1 MYIMIYGEVK
11 TVKEDIKKEYKE
23 LFETTAKAID
33 VVEVPEFQFIMLDGI
48 GNPRVQEFQQKS
60 EALHLFAKAVKKYY
74 KAHGL
79 TDYMSSPL
87 EAIWDTYDNSKFDV
101 TRKELIKFTL
111 MIVQPSA
118 MTQDI
123 FEAIKEELLSKKHN
137 PYIKDIYFKRFKE
150 GKCVQL
156 LHVGAYD
163 TEITSTKQ
171 IMEYVTIQ
179 GFKLNGFH
187 HEVYLNDPQRVVPER
202 LKTIIRYPIA

>member
-1 MYIMIYGEVK
+1 M
-11 TVKEDIKKEYKE
+11 E
-23 LFETTAKAID
+23 LEIHVFA
-33 VVEVPEFQFIMLDGI
+33 
-48 GNPRVQEFQQKS
+48 EFQQKS

-137 PYIKDIYFKRFKE
+137 AYIKDIYFKRFKE
-150 GKCVQL
+150 V
-156 LHVGAYD
+156 
-163 TEITSTKQ
+163 
-171 IMEYVTIQ
+171 
-179 GFKLNGFH
+179 N
-187 HEVYLNDPQRVVPER
+187 VYNYCMLEHM
-202 LKTIIRYPIA
+202 IRNYFN

>member
-1 MYIMIYGEVK
+1 M
-11 TVKEDIKKEYKE
+11 KEDIKKEYKE
-23 LFETTAKAID
+23 LFDTTTKSID

-48 GNPRVQEFQQKS
+48 GNPRVPEFQQKS
-60 EALHLFAKAVKKYY
+60 EALQLFAKAVKKYY
-74 KAHGL
+74 KAQGL
-79 TDYMSSPL
+79 DNYMSSPL
-87 EAIWDTYDNSKFDV
+87 EAVWDTYDNSKFDV
-101 TRKELIKFTL
+101 TRKELIKFIL
-111 MIVQPSA
+111 MIIQPTD
-118 MTQDI
+118 MTEEI
-123 FEAIKEELLSKKHN
+123 FETIKEELVNKKKN
-137 PYIKDIYFKRFKE
+137 PYIKDIYLRKVTE

-187 HEVYLNDPQRVVPER
+187 HEIYLNNPSRVKPEK